1 MAHARRSGGKVENF
15 LPKRLVDIAYQSPPP
30 YVEGNAVSKKQE
42 HHMRFLKTVTLSAAF
57 AVAATAAMADKLP
70 LGSIS
75 SYLNKMTTAQGEF
88 TQINSDGTISTGT
101 IYIKRP
107 GRVRFEYNAPETGL
121 VIAGSNTVVIY
132 DTKSNQPPE
141 TYPLSRTPLSII
153 LARNVN
159 LTQAKMVTGHAYDG
173 TATTVTAQDPE
184 NPQYGNIQMK
194 FTGPNPELRQWIIND
209 GNGSQTTV
217 VLGELKQGGSLP
229 NKLFDVGS
237 PGTANR

>member
-1 MAHARRSGGKVENF
+1 
-15 LPKRLVDIAYQSPPP
+15 
-30 YVEGNAVSKKQE
+30 
-42 HHMRFLKTVTLSAAF
+42 MRFLKTITLG
-57 AVAATAAMADKLP
+57 AVLALAATGAWADKLP

-75 SYLNKMTTAQGEF
+75 NYLNGLTTAKGEF
-88 TQINSDGTISTGT
+88 TQINGDGTISTGT

-107 GRVRFEYNAPETGL
+107 GRVRFEYNAPDTGL

-159 LTQAKMVTGHAYDG
+159 LGQAKMVTGHTYDG
-173 TATTVTAQDPE
+173 KATTVTAQDPE

-194 FTGPNPELRQWIIND
+194 FTGPTPELRQWIIND

-217 VLGELKQGGSLP
+217 ILGALTKGGSLP
-229 NKLFDVGS
+229 NSLFDTSKG
-237 PGTANR
+237 GR

>member
-1 MAHARRSGGKVENF
+1 
-15 LPKRLVDIAYQSPPP
+15 
-30 YVEGNAVSKKQE
+30 
-42 HHMRFLKTVTLSAAF
+42 MRFLKTFTLSAAF
-57 AVAATAAMADKLP
+57 AVAATAAMADILP

-75 SYLNKMTTAQGEF
+75 SYLNAMTTAQGEF

-159 LTQAKMVTGHAYDG
+159 LKQAKMVTGHAYDG

-237 PGTANR
+237 PGTVNR

>member
-1 MAHARRSGGKVENF
+1 
-15 LPKRLVDIAYQSPPP
+15 
-30 YVEGNAVSKKQE
+30 
-42 HHMRFLKTVTLSAAF
+42 MRFLKTITLTAALAF
-57 AVAATAAMADKLP
+57 AASGAMADKLP
-70 LGSIS
+70 LGNIS
-75 SYLNKMTTAQGEF
+75 SYLNGMTTAQGDF
-88 TQINSDGTISTGT
+88 TQINGDGTISTGT

-107 GRVRFEYNAPETGL
+107 GRVRFEYNAPDTGL

-132 DTKSNQPPE
+132 DKKSNQAPD

-159 LTQAKMVTGHAYDG
+159 LSQAKMVTGHSYDG

-209 GNGSQTTV
+209 GNGGQTTV
-217 VLGELKQGGSLP
+217 ILGDLKKGGNLA

-237 PGTANR
+237 PGSANR

>member
-1 MAHARRSGGKVENF
+1 
-15 LPKRLVDIAYQSPPP
+15 
-30 YVEGNAVSKKQE
+30 
-42 HHMRFLKTVTLSAAF
+42 MRFLKTIALGAVFAA
-57 AVAATAAMADKLP
+57 AATTAMADKLP
-70 LGSIS
+70 LSNIS
-75 SYLNKMTTAQGEF
+75 SYLNAMTTAQGEF
-88 TQINSDGTISTGT
+88 TQINADGTISTGT

-107 GRVRFEYNAPETGL
+107 GRVRFEYNAPDTGL

-141 TYPLSRTPLSII
+141 SYPLSRTPLSII

-159 LTQAKMVTGHAYDG
+159 LNQAKMVTGHAYDG

-194 FTGPNPELRQWIIND
+194 FTGPSPELRQWIIND

-217 VLGELKQGGSLP
+217 VLGELKKGGSLP

-237 PGTANR
+237 PGSANR